1 MRLPRQRAAYTTGGE
16 KGGEHPLTF
25 YQYLATIKDEAS
37 PAGDPARDALG
48 DDTFPKEADTR
59 GQIRDHLFSCRA
71 CSGAYD
77 ALDSAWRRYRSAL
90 RRKYRFT

>member
-1 MRLPRQRAAYTTGGE
+1 MPYYRTCPYCGAHLDPGERLPRQRAAYTTGGE

-59 GQIRDHLFSCRA
+59 G
-71 CSGAYD
+71 
-77 ALDSAWRRYRSAL
+77 
-90 RRKYRFT
+90 